1 MEKDSIRS
9 NVRNKYN
16 QPQQMIKMLLVATMA
31 ALSIFFIYILYKY
44 NPSTSG
50 FYPPCPT
57 KYLLGIKCPGC
68 GSLRASHALLHGRVA
83 EAWHL
88 NPMLLLAIPFI
99 LLLLFTGIFRSHNR
113 VMDLVYNKLNNRVS
127 LIIIAFILLGW
138 GILRNF
144 L

>member
-1 MEKDSIRS
+1 
-9 NVRNKYN
+9 
-16 QPQQMIKMLLVATMA
+16 MLLVATMA
-31 ALSIFFIYILYKY
+31 ALSIFFIYILYEY

-57 KYLLGIKCPGC
+57 KYLLGVECPGC
-68 GSLRASHALLHGRVA
+68 GSLRASHALLHGRIA

-99 LLLLFTGIFRSHNR
+99 LLLLLTGIFRSHNR
-113 VMDLVYNKLNNRVS
+113 VMDLIYNKLNNRIS
-127 LIIIAFILLGW
+127 LIVIAVILLGW
-138 GILRNF
+138 GILRNI

>member
-9 NVRNKYN
+9 NVRNKCN
-16 QPQQMIKMLLVATMA
+16 RPQQMKKMLLVATIA

-57 KYLLGIKCPGC
+57 KYLLGVECPGC
-68 GSLRASHALLHGRVA
+68 GSLRASHALLHGRIA

-99 LLLLFTGIFRSHNR
+99 LLLLLTGIFRSHNR
-113 VMDLVYNKLNNRVS
+113 VMDLIYNNLNNRIS
-127 LIIIAFILLGW
+127 LIVIAVILLGW
-138 GILRNF
+138 GILRNI

>member
-1 MEKDSIRS
+1 
-9 NVRNKYN
+9 
-16 QPQQMIKMLLVATMA
+16 MLLVATIA

-57 KYLLGIKCPGC
+57 KYLLGIECPGC
-68 GSLRASHALLHGRVA
+68 GSLRASHALLHGRIA
-83 EAWHL
+83 KAWHL

-99 LLLLFTGIFRSHNR
+99 LLLLLTGIFRSHSR
-113 VMDLVYNKLNNRVS
+113 VMDLIYNKLNNRIS
-127 LIIIAFILLGW
+127 LIVIAVILLGW

>member
-1 MEKDSIRS
+1 MK
-9 NVRNKYN
+9 
-16 QPQQMIKMLLVATMA
+16 KMLLVATIA

-57 KYLLGIKCPGC
+57 KYLLGVECPGC
-68 GSLRASHALLHGRVA
+68 GSLRASHALLHGRIA

-99 LLLLFTGIFRSHNR
+99 LLLLLTGIFRSHNR
-113 VMDLVYNKLNNRVS
+113 VMDLIYNNLNNRIS
-127 LIIIAFILLGW
+127 LIVIAVILLGW
-138 GILRNF
+138 GILRNI

>member
-1 MEKDSIRS
+1 MK
-9 NVRNKYN
+9 
-16 QPQQMIKMLLVATMA
+16 KMLLVATIA

-57 KYLLGIKCPGC
+57 KYLLGIECPGC
-68 GSLRASHALLHGRVA
+68 GSLRASHALLHGRIA

-88 NPMLLLAIPFI
+88 NPMLLLTIPFI
-99 LLLLFTGIFRSHNR
+99 LLLLFTGILRSHNR
-113 VMDLVYNKLNNRVS
+113 VLDLIYNKLNNRIS

>member
-1 MEKDSIRS
+1 MK
-9 NVRNKYN
+9 
-16 QPQQMIKMLLVATMA
+16 KMLLVATIA

-57 KYLLGIKCPGC
+57 KYLLGVECPGC
-68 GSLRASHALLHGRVA
+68 GSLRASHALLHGRIA

-99 LLLLFTGIFRSHNR
+99 LLLLLTGIFRSHNR
-113 VMDLVYNKLNNRVS
+113 VMDLIYNNLNNRIS
-127 LIIIAFILLGW
+127 LIVIAVILLGW